1 MKIDIHSH
9 IVDRAYMQALETQC
23 GLVADRSTPGRVF
36 MRKGTHTFAWSRE
49 DMFDIDHRLRDM
61 DKKGIDMRVL
71 SLSTPNVYVWP
82 AAEQPAMARV
92 MNDTTA
98 RLCRAHPDR
107 FAGLA
112 SLPLGD
118 IGASL
123 VELDRA
129 LDELGMT
136 GVMIGSNVDGVP
148 LNDARFEPIWARLD
162 ARRVPVFEHP
172 MFPAHTADMEEFEL
186 PLRLGFVFDTTLA
199 AARMIYSGIFA
210 RYPNFPYIMAH
221 TGGTLLMVI
230 ERLDNGYRLFPDCR
244 KHIDRLPSEFAK
256 NLYYDTTS
264 FFPPALKMALD
275 FVGPERLLWGTDDP
289 FIGSDAAHVEALG
302 LGAADRARVLGGNA
316 ATLLGLVPAKAQRP
330 AAAQA
335 RSPLNARAAS

>member
-1 MKIDIHSH
+1 METAVKIDIHSH
-9 IVDRAYMQALETQC
+9 IVDRRYMEALQHQC
-23 GLVADRSTPGRVF
+23 GLVAERPMPDRVF
-36 MRKGTHTFAWSRE
+36 LRKGSHTFAWSRE

-82 AAEQPAMARV
+82 AAEQPAMARL
-92 MNDTTA
+92 MNDATE

-107 FAGLA
+107 FVGLA

-118 IGASL
+118 IAASL
-123 VELDRA
+123 TELDRA
-129 LDELGMT
+129 LDELGLV

-172 MFPAHTADMEEFEL
+172 MFPAHTGDMEEFEL

-199 AARMIYSGIFA
+199 AARMIYSGIFE
-210 RYPNFPYIMAH
+210 RYSNFPYIMAH

-244 KHIDRLPSEFAK
+244 KHIDKLPSEYAK
-256 NLYYDTTS
+256 RLYYDTTS
-264 FFPPALKMALD
+264 FFQPALKMAID
-275 FVGPERLLWGTDDP
+275 YVGSDRLLWGTDDP
-289 FIGSDAAHVEALG
+289 FILSDTRHVDTMG
-302 LGAADRARVLGGNA
+302 LSAPDTARILGGNA
-316 ATLLGLVPAKAQRP
+316 AALLGLERQPLR
-330 AAAQA
+330 A
-335 RSPLNARAAS
+335 RSA

>member
-1 MKIDIHSH
+1 MKIDIHAH
-9 IVDRAYMQALETQC
+9 IVDRGYMEALQTQC
-23 GLVADRSTPGRVF
+23 GLVADHATPGRVF
-36 MRKGTHTFAWSRE
+36 LRKGSHTFAWSRE
-49 DMFDIDHRLRDM
+49 DMFDIGHRLRDM

-82 AAEQPAMARV
+82 AAEQPAMARL
-92 MNDTTA
+92 MNDATA

-118 IGASL
+118 VEAAL

-129 LDELGMT
+129 IGELGMA

-148 LNDARFEPIWARLD
+148 LNDARFEPLWALLD
-162 ARRVPVFEHP
+162 ARRTPVFEHP
-172 MFPAHTADMEEFEL
+172 MFPAHTGDMEEFEL

-256 NLYYDTTS
+256 KLYYDTTS
-264 FFPPALKMALD
+264 FFPPALKMAID
-275 FVGPERLLWGTDDP
+275 IVGPERLLWGTDDP
-289 FIGSDAAHVEALG
+289 FIGSDARHVEAMALSPR
-302 LGAADRARVLGGNA
+302 DNARVLGGNA
-316 ATLLGLVPAKAQRP
+316 AALLGLAPVRAQV
-330 AAAQA
+330 A
-335 RSPLNARAAS
+335 